1 VIIVGAV
8 PLESILNSLFLDN
21 LNAHRQLFA
30 SLDDIN
36 NVVEQAGQLLSGA
49 LLAGGKIMFCGN
61 GGSAADS
68 QHIAAEL
75 TGRFMH
81 DRRPLAA
88 MALSTDSSALTCIAN
103 DYSFADVFERQ
114 VRGLGR
120 AGDCLVAIST
130 SGNSTNV
137 IRAVEAARAA
147 GIHVVGMLGRDG
159 GNLKAMC
166 DVAIIVSS
174 TVTARIQ
181 EAHILIG
188 HTLCGLIEAHLDL
201 QGA

>member
-1 VIIVGAV
+1 
-8 PLESILNSLFLDN
+8 LESELNSLFLDN
-21 LNAHRQLFA
+21 LNEHRRLFA
-30 SLDDIN
+30 SLDDMN
-36 NVVEQAGQLLSGA
+36 NVIEQAGQLLSGA

-137 IRAVEAARAA
+137 IRAVGAARAA
-147 GIHVVGMLGRDG
+147 GIHVIGMLGKDG
-159 GNLKAMC
+159 GSLRAMC

-174 TVTARIQ
+174 PVTARIQ